1 MFTIQLLIFTIVLE
15 LLTLSIVL
23 EDVQDASLLGS
34 VSIALFK
41 TYVTCTCSCAQQN
54 ADLRSL
60 TPYITTIE
68 IIFSWAASKFF
79 YLLHVQWRA
88 AGLRPASEDWSL
100 L

>member
-1 MFTIQLLIFTIVLE
+1 MLE
-15 LLTLSIVL
+15 LLMFSIVL
-23 EDVQDASLLGS
+23 EEVQDASLLGS

-41 TYVTCTCSCAQQN
+41 TYVTCICAQQN

>member
-1 MFTIQLLIFTIVLE
+1 MFTIQLLMFTIVLE
-15 LLTLSIVL
+15 LLMFSIVL

-34 VSIALFK
+34 VSIALLK
-41 TYVTCTCSCAQQN
+41 TYVTCACLCAQQN

-60 TPYITTIE
+60 LHYNDRDHILLGCFEVYP
-68 IIFSWAASKFF
+68 
-79 YLLHVQWRA
+79 LHVQWRA